1 MMALLFGLFLMVA
14 CGVVFGEKKY
24 MLAGAYVSLAVT
36 ALWFMHHASDPLSI
50 LL

>member
-36 ALWFMHHASDPLSI
+36 ARGLCTMRAI
-50 LL
+50 R